1 MDSLLL
7 HGGHPLEGEIPISG
21 SKNATLPLLAATLL
35 APGFYRFTNVPK
47 LKDVRTMSNLLRIL
61 GAKVDE
67 LDHELLIDTS
77 HASHIEAP
85 YELVKTM
92 RASFY
97 VLGALL
103 GRHGEARVSLPGGC
117 AWGPRPVDLHLK
129 GMEALGAK
137 LELDAGYVVASAYP
151 LRGTTFEFATSSVG
165 ASANVLMAAVRA
177 EGTTVL
183 KNVALEPE
191 VTQLALFLNRM
202 GARISGIGTREWSI
216 QGVADLQPADAV
228 MIPDRIET
236 GSYICAVGM
245 TGGKVKLTHADPQQ
259 LPTVLDKAREAG
271 LKVTLGAESLT
282 VERTSDHLKPLD
294 ITTDIYPGFPTDL
307 QAPFMAMS
315 ALASGESRICET
327 IYTDRFTHV
336 AELARLGADIRV
348 DGPTAH
354 IHGVKE
360 LKGAPVMS
368 TDLRASVCLV
378 LAGLA
383 ASGETEVKRV
393 YHLDRGYEKLEE
405 KLTRVGADIR
415 RIEGDL

>member
-1 MDSLLL
+1 MDSLILR
-7 HGGHPLEGEIPISG
+7 GGRPLEGEIPISG

-35 APGFYRFTNVPK
+35 APGFYRFTNVPR
-47 LKDVRTMSNLLRIL
+47 LKDVHTMSNLLRIL
-61 GAKVDE
+61 GAKIDE
-67 LDHELLIDTS
+67 SGNELLIDTS
-77 HASHIEAP
+77 NASQIEAP

-137 LELDAGYVVASAYP
+137 LALDQGYVVASALP
-151 LRGTTFEFATSSVG
+151 LRGATFEFGISSVG

-177 EGTTVL
+177 EGTTIL

-191 VTQLALFLNRM
+191 VTSLALFLNKM
-202 GARISGIGTREWSI
+202 GAKISGIGGRDLTI
-216 QGVADLQPADAV
+216 QGVAELQPADAV
-228 MIPDRIET
+228 MSPDRIET
-236 GSYICAVGM
+236 GSFMCAVGM
-245 TGGKVKLTHADPQQ
+245 ARGKVKLLHAEPQQ
-259 LPTVLDKAREAG
+259 VTAVIEKARQAG
-271 LKVTLGAESLT
+271 LTINTGTDWIS
-282 VERTSDHLKPLD
+282 VEHVGGKLKPID
-294 ITTDIYPGFPTDL
+294 VTTDVYPNFPTDL
-307 QAPFMAMS
+307 QAPFMA
-315 ALASGESRICET
+315 LATIADGVSHITDT

-336 AELARLGADIRV
+336 AELFRLGAQIHMDNN
-348 DGPTAH
+348 TAVVT
-354 IHGVKE
+354 GVAK
-360 LKGAPVMS
+360 LTGAPVMS

-383 ASGETEVKRV
+383 AEGETEVKRV

-405 KLTRVGADIR
+405 KLSRVGADIR
-415 RIEGDL
+415 RTEGDL

>member
-7 HGGHPLEGEIPISG
+7 RGGRPLEGEIPVSG
-21 SKNATLPLLAATLL
+21 SKNATLPLLAAALL
-35 APGFYRFTNVPK
+35 APGFYRFTNVPR
-47 LKDVRTMSNLLRIL
+47 LMDVRTMCNLLRIL

-67 LDHELLIDTS
+67 HEHELLIDTS

-117 AWGPRPVDLHLK
+117 AWGPRPVDLHMK
-129 GMEALGAK
+129 GMKALGAK
-137 LELDAGYVVASAYP
+137 LELDQGYVVAKALP
-151 LRGTTFEFATSSVG
+151 LRGATFEFGISSVG

-191 VTQLALFLNRM
+191 VTQLAIFLNRM
-202 GARISGIGTREWSI
+202 GARIAGIGSRELTI
-216 QGVADLQPADAV
+216 QGVAELHPADAE
-228 MIPDRIET
+228 MLPDRIET

-245 TGGKVKLTHADPQQ
+245 TGGKIKISRTDPAQLTI
-259 LPTVLDKAREAG
+259 VLETARQAG
-271 LKVTLGAESLT
+271 LTVQTGADYIS
-282 VERTSDHLKPLD
+282 VERTNGALKPVT
-294 ITTDIYPGFPTDL
+294 ITTDAYPGFPTDL
-307 QAPFMAMS
+307 QAPFMAM
-315 ALASGESRICET
+315 ATLAAGESRITDT

-336 AELARLGADIRV
+336 AELARLGANIRMDHNV
-348 DGPTAH
+348 AVIT
-354 IHGVKE
+354 GVPK
-360 LKGAPVMS
+360 LTGAPVMS

-383 ASGETEVKRV
+383 AHGETEVKRV
-393 YHLDRGYEKLEE
+393 YHLNRGYEKLEV
-405 KLTRVGADIR
+405 KLARVGADIR

>member
-1 MDSLLL
+1 MDSLILR
-7 HGGHPLEGEIPISG
+7 GGRPLEGEIPISG

-35 APGFYRFTNVPK
+35 APGFYRFTNVPQ
-47 LKDVRTMSNLLRIL
+47 LKDVKTMSNLLRIL
-61 GAKVDE
+61 GAKIDE
-67 LDHELLIDTS
+67 SANELLIDTS
-77 HASHIEAP
+77 HASHVEAP
-85 YELVKTM
+85 YDLVKTM

-137 LELDAGYVVASAYP
+137 LFLDQGYVVASALP
-151 LRGTTFEFATSSVG
+151 LRGTSFEFGISSVG

-191 VTQLALFLNRM
+191 VTSLALFLNKM
-202 GARISGIGTREWSI
+202 GARISGIGTRELTI
-216 QGVADLQPADAV
+216 QGVAELHPADAV
-228 MIPDRIET
+228 MSPDRIET
-236 GSYICAVGM
+236 GSFMCAVGM
-245 TGGKVKLTHADPQQ
+245 TGGKVRLSHADPLQ
-259 LPTVLDKAREAG
+259 LTAVIEKARQAG
-271 LKVTLGAESLT
+271 IEVSYGADWIQ
-282 VERTSDHLKPLD
+282 VERGSSKLKPID
-294 ITTDIYPGFPTDL
+294 VTTDVYPNFPTDL
-307 QAPFMAMS
+307 QAPFMA
-315 ALASGESRICET
+315 LATIADGVSHITDT

-336 AELARLGADIRV
+336 AELFRLGAQIHMDNN
-348 DGPTAH
+348 TAVVT
-354 IHGVKE
+354 GVSK
-360 LKGAPVMS
+360 LTGAPVMS

-383 ASGETEVKRV
+383 AEGETEVKRV

-405 KLTRVGADIR
+405 KLSRVGADIR
-415 RIEGDL
+415 RAEGDL

>member
-1 MDSLLL
+1 MDSLILR
-7 HGGHPLEGEIPISG
+7 GGRPLEGEIPISG

-35 APGFYRFTNVPK
+35 APGFYRFTNVPQ
-47 LKDVRTMSNLLRIL
+47 LKDVKTMSNLLRIL
-61 GAKVDE
+61 GAKIDE
-67 LDHELLIDTS
+67 SANELLIDTS
-77 HASHIEAP
+77 HASHVEAP
-85 YELVKTM
+85 YDLVKTM

-137 LELDAGYVVASAYP
+137 LILDQGYVVASALP
-151 LRGTTFEFATSSVG
+151 LRGTYFEFGISSVG

-191 VTQLALFLNRM
+191 VTSLALFLNKM
-202 GARISGIGTREWSI
+202 GARISGIGTRELTI
-216 QGVADLQPADAV
+216 QGVAELHPADAV
-228 MIPDRIET
+228 MSPDRIET
-236 GSYICAVGM
+236 GSFMCAVGM
-245 TGGKVKLTHADPQQ
+245 TGGKVRLSHADPLQ
-259 LPTVLDKAREAG
+259 LTAVIEKARQAG
-271 LKVTLGAESLT
+271 IEVSYGADWIQ
-282 VERTSDHLKPLD
+282 VERGSSKLKPID
-294 ITTDIYPGFPTDL
+294 VTTDVYPNFPTDL
-307 QAPFMAMS
+307 QAPFMA
-315 ALASGESRICET
+315 LATIADGVSHITDT

-336 AELARLGADIRV
+336 AELFRLGAQIHMDNN
-348 DGPTAH
+348 TAVVT
-354 IHGVKE
+354 GVSK
-360 LKGAPVMS
+360 LTGAPVMS

-383 ASGETEVKRV
+383 AEGETEVKRV

-405 KLTRVGADIR
+405 KLSRVGADIR
-415 RIEGDL
+415 RAEGDL

>member
-1 MDSLLL
+1 MDSLILR
-7 HGGHPLEGEIPISG
+7 GGRPLEGEIPISG

-35 APGFYRFTNVPK
+35 APGFYRFTNVPQ
-47 LKDVRTMSNLLRIL
+47 LKDVKTMSNLLRIL
-61 GAKVDE
+61 GAKIDE
-67 LDHELLIDTS
+67 SANELLIDTS
-77 HASHIEAP
+77 HASHVEAP
-85 YELVKTM
+85 YDLVKTM

-137 LELDAGYVVASAYP
+137 LILDQGYVVASALP
-151 LRGTTFEFATSSVG
+151 LRGTSFEFGISSVG

-191 VTQLALFLNRM
+191 VTSLALFLNKM
-202 GARISGIGTREWSI
+202 GARISGIGTRELTI
-216 QGVADLQPADAV
+216 QGVAELHPADAV
-228 MIPDRIET
+228 MSPDRIET
-236 GSYICAVGM
+236 GSFMCAVGM
-245 TGGKVKLTHADPQQ
+245 TGGKVRLSHADPLQ
-259 LPTVLDKAREAG
+259 LTAVIEKARQAG
-271 LKVTLGAESLT
+271 IEVSYGADWIQ
-282 VERTSDHLKPLD
+282 VERGSSKLKPID
-294 ITTDIYPGFPTDL
+294 VTTDVYPNFPTDL
-307 QAPFMAMS
+307 QAPFMA
-315 ALASGESRICET
+315 LATIADGVSHITDT

-336 AELARLGADIRV
+336 AELFRLGAQIHMDNN
-348 DGPTAH
+348 TAVVT
-354 IHGVKE
+354 GVSK
-360 LKGAPVMS
+360 LTGAPVMS

-383 ASGETEVKRV
+383 AEGETEVKRV

-405 KLTRVGADIR
+405 KLSRVGADIR
-415 RIEGDL
+415 RAEGDL

>member
-7 HGGHPLEGEIPISG
+7 RGGNPLEGEIPISG

-61 GAKVDE
+61 GAKIDE

-77 HASHIEAP
+77 HASHFEAP

-117 AWGPRPVDLHLK
+117 AWGPRPVDLHMK

-137 LELDAGYVVASAYP
+137 LEIDAGYVVASAYP
-151 LRGTTFEFATSSVG
+151 LRGSTFEFSISSVG

-183 KNVALEPE
+183 RNVALEPE

-202 GARISGIGTREWSI
+202 GAKISGIGTRELTI
-216 QGVADLQPADAV
+216 KGVADLQPADAV

-236 GSYICAVGM
+236 GSFICAVGM
-245 TGGKVKLTHADPQQ
+245 TTGKVTLTRTDPAQ

-271 LKVTLGAESLT
+271 LSIIAGSDTIT
-282 VERTSDHLKPLD
+282 VSRASGKLKPLF
-294 ITTDIYPGFPTDL
+294 ITTDVYPGFPTDL
-307 QAPFMAMS
+307 QAPFMAM
-315 ALASGESRICET
+315 ATIAGGMSRISET
-327 IYTDRFTHV
+327 IYSDRFTHV
-336 AELARLGADIRV
+336 AELARLGAQIHM
-348 DGPTAH
+348 DGGTAT
-354 IHGVKE
+354 ITGVEK
-360 LKGAPVMS
+360 LIGAPVMS

-378 LAGLA
+378 LAGLVA
-383 ASGETEVKRV
+383 KGETEVKRV
-393 YHLDRGYEKLEE
+393 YHLDRGYENLESKLSG
-405 KLTRVGADIR
+405 VGADIK
-415 RIEGDL
+415 RIEGEL

>member
-1 MDSLLL
+1 MDSLILR
-7 HGGHPLEGEIPISG
+7 GGRPLEGEIPISG

-35 APGFYRFTNVPK
+35 APGFYRFTNVPQ

-61 GAKVDE
+61 GAKIDE
-67 LDHELLIDTS
+67 SGNELLIDTS

-85 YELVKTM
+85 YDLVKTM

-137 LELDAGYVVASAYP
+137 LTLDQGYVVASALP
-151 LRGTTFEFATSSVG
+151 LKGATFEFGISSVG

-191 VTQLALFLNRM
+191 VTSLALFLNKM
-202 GARISGIGTREWSI
+202 GARISGIGGRDLTI
-216 QGVADLQPADAV
+216 QGVAELQPADAV
-228 MIPDRIET
+228 MSPDRIET
-236 GSYICAVGM
+236 GSFMCAVGM
-245 TGGKVKLTHADPQQ
+245 TKGKVKLTHADPQQ
-259 LPTVLDKAREAG
+259 LNAVIEKARQAG
-271 LKVTLGAESLT
+271 LTVAVGADWIS
-282 VERTSDHLKPLD
+282 VERSSGKLKPID
-294 ITTDIYPGFPTDL
+294 VTTDVYPNFPTDL
-307 QAPFMAMS
+307 QAPFMA
-315 ALASGESRICET
+315 LATIADGVSHITDT

-336 AELARLGADIRV
+336 AELFRLGAQIHMDNN
-348 DGPTAH
+348 TAVVT
-354 IHGVKE
+354 GVPK
-360 LKGAPVMS
+360 LTGAPVMS

-383 ASGETEVKRV
+383 ADGETEVKRV

-405 KLTRVGADIR
+405 KLSRVGADIR
-415 RIEGDL
+415 RAEGDL

>member
-1 MDSLLL
+1 MDSLILR
-7 HGGHPLEGEIPISG
+7 GGRPLEGEIPISG

-35 APGFYRFTNVPK
+35 APGFYRFTNVPQ

-61 GAKVDE
+61 GAKIDE
-67 LDHELLIDTS
+67 SGHELLIDTS

-85 YELVKTM
+85 YDLVKTM

-129 GMEALGAK
+129 GMEALGAT
-137 LELDAGYVVASAYP
+137 LTLDQGYVVASALP
-151 LRGTTFEFATSSVG
+151 LKGATFEFGISSVG

-191 VTQLALFLNRM
+191 VTSLALFLNKM
-202 GARISGIGTREWSI
+202 GARISGIGGRDLTI
-216 QGVADLQPADAV
+216 QGVAELQPADAV
-228 MIPDRIET
+228 MSPDRIET
-236 GSYICAVGM
+236 GSFMCAVGM
-245 TGGKVKLTHADPQQ
+245 TKGKVKLTHADPQQ
-259 LPTVLDKAREAG
+259 LTAVIEKARQAG
-271 LKVTLGAESLT
+271 LTVSVGADWIS
-282 VERTSDHLKPLD
+282 VEHSHGKLRPIDV
-294 ITTDIYPGFPTDL
+294 TTDVYPNFPTDL
-307 QAPFMAMS
+307 QAPFMA
-315 ALASGESRICET
+315 LATIADGVSHITDT
-327 IYTDRFTHV
+327 IYADRFTHV
-336 AELARLGADIRV
+336 AELFRLGAQ
-348 DGPTAH
+348 
-354 IHGVKE
+354 IHMDNNIAVVTGVPK
-360 LKGAPVMS
+360 LTGAPVMS

-383 ASGETEVKRV
+383 AEGETEVKRV

-405 KLTRVGADIR
+405 KLSRVGADIR
-415 RIEGDL
+415 RAEGDL

>member
-7 HGGHPLEGEIPISG
+7 RGGNPLEGEIPISG

-117 AWGPRPVDLHLK
+117 AWGPRPVDLHMK

-137 LELDAGYVVASAYP
+137 LEIDAGYVVASAYP
-151 LRGTTFEFATSSVG
+151 LRGSTFEFSISSVG

-183 KNVALEPE
+183 RNIALEPE

-202 GARISGIGTREWSI
+202 GARISGIGTRELTI
-216 QGVADLQPADAV
+216 KGVADLQPADAV

-236 GSYICAVGM
+236 GSFICAVGM
-245 TGGKVKLTHADPQQ
+245 TTGKVTLTRTDPTQ

-271 LKVTLGAESLT
+271 LNIIAGSDTIS
-282 VERTSDHLKPLD
+282 VERAPGKLKPLD
-294 ITTDIYPGFPTDL
+294 ITTDVYPGFPTDL
-307 QAPFMAMS
+307 QAPFMAM
-315 ALASGESRICET
+315 ATIADGQSRISET
-327 IYTDRFTHV
+327 IYSDRFTHV
-336 AELARLGADIRV
+336 AELARLGAQIHM
-348 DGPTAH
+348 DGGKAT
-354 IHGVKE
+354 ITGTEK
-360 LKGAPVMS
+360 LIGAPVMS

-378 LAGLA
+378 LAGLVA
-383 ASGETEVKRV
+383 KGETEVKRV
-393 YHLDRGYEKLEE
+393 YHLDRGYENLELKLS
-405 KLTRVGADIR
+405 RVGAEIK

>member
-7 HGGHPLEGEIPISG
+7 RGGNPLEGEIPISG

-61 GAKVDE
+61 GAKIDE

-117 AWGPRPVDLHLK
+117 AWGPRPVDLHMK

-137 LELDAGYVVASAYP
+137 LEIDAGYVVASAYP
-151 LRGTTFEFATSSVG
+151 LRGSTFEFSISSVG

-183 KNVALEPE
+183 RNVALEPE

-202 GARISGIGTREWSI
+202 GAKISGIGTRELTI
-216 QGVADLQPADAV
+216 KGVADLQPADAV

-236 GSYICAVGM
+236 GSFICAVGM
-245 TGGKVKLTHADPQQ
+245 TTGKVTLTRTDPAQ

-271 LKVTLGAESLT
+271 LSIIAGSDTIT
-282 VERTSDHLKPLD
+282 VSRASGKLKPLF
-294 ITTDIYPGFPTDL
+294 ITTDVYPGFPTDL
-307 QAPFMAMS
+307 QAPFMAM
-315 ALASGESRICET
+315 ATIAGGMSRISET
-327 IYTDRFTHV
+327 IYSDRFTHV
-336 AELARLGADIRV
+336 AELARLGAQIHM
-348 DGPTAH
+348 DGGTAT
-354 IHGVKE
+354 ITGVEK
-360 LKGAPVMS
+360 LIGAPVMS

-378 LAGLA
+378 LAGLVA
-383 ASGETEVKRV
+383 KGETEVKRV
-393 YHLDRGYEKLEE
+393 YHLDRGYENLESKLSG
-405 KLTRVGADIR
+405 VGADIK
-415 RIEGDL
+415 RIEGEL

>member
-7 HGGHPLEGEIPISG
+7 RGGNPLEGEIPISG

-47 LKDVRTMSNLLRIL
+47 LRDVRTMSNLLRIL
-61 GAKVDE
+61 GAKIDE

-117 AWGPRPVDLHLK
+117 AWGPRPVDLHMK

-137 LELDAGYVVASAYP
+137 LEIDAGYVVASAYP
-151 LRGTTFEFATSSVG
+151 LRGSTFEFSISSVG

-183 KNVALEPE
+183 RNVALEPE

-202 GARISGIGTREWSI
+202 GAKISGIGTRELTI
-216 QGVADLQPADAV
+216 KGVADLQPADAV

-236 GSYICAVGM
+236 GSFICAVGM
-245 TGGKVKLTHADPQQ
+245 TTGKVTLTRTDPAQ

-271 LKVTLGAESLT
+271 LSIIAGSDTIT
-282 VERTSDHLKPLD
+282 VSRASGKLKPLF
-294 ITTDIYPGFPTDL
+294 ITTDVYPGFPTDL
-307 QAPFMAMS
+307 QAPFMAM
-315 ALASGESRICET
+315 ATIAGGMSRISET
-327 IYTDRFTHV
+327 IYSDRFTHV
-336 AELARLGADIRV
+336 AELARLGAQIHM
-348 DGPTAH
+348 DGGTAT
-354 IHGVKE
+354 ITGVEK
-360 LKGAPVMS
+360 LIGAPVMS

-378 LAGLA
+378 LAGLVA
-383 ASGETEVKRV
+383 KGETEVKRV
-393 YHLDRGYEKLEE
+393 YHLDRGYENLESKLSG
-405 KLTRVGADIR
+405 VGADIK
-415 RIEGDL
+415 RIEGEL

>member
-1 MDSLLL
+1 
-7 HGGHPLEGEIPISG
+7 
-21 SKNATLPLLAATLL
+21 
-35 APGFYRFTNVPK
+35 
-47 LKDVRTMSNLLRIL
+47 MSNLLRIL

-67 LDHELLIDTS
+67 VDHELLIDTS
-77 HASHIEAP
+77 HASHVEAP

-117 AWGPRPVDLHLK
+117 AWGPRPVDLHMK

-137 LELDAGYVVASAYP
+137 LELDAGYVVASALP
-151 LRGTTFEFATSSVG
+151 LRGTTFEFSISSVG
-165 ASANVLMAAVRA
+165 ATCNVLMAAVRA

-191 VTQLALFLNRM
+191 VTQLAFFLNRM
-202 GARISGIGTREWSI
+202 GAKIAGIGTRELTI
-216 QGVADLQPADAV
+216 QGVAHLQPADAA

-245 TGGKVKLTHADPQQ
+245 ATGNVKLTNTDPLELQS
-259 LPTVLDKAREAG
+259 VIEKARTVG
-271 LKVTLGAESLT
+271 LTIQIGADWIS
-282 VERTSDHLKPLD
+282 VERRGGKLKAVD

-307 QAPFMAMS
+307 QAPFMAM
-315 ALASGESRICET
+315 ATLAEGQSRITDT

-336 AELARLGADIRV
+336 AELARLGAQIQMDNNV
-348 DGPTAH
+348 AVVT
-354 IHGVKE
+354 GVPQ
-360 LKGAPVMS
+360 LTGAPVMS

-378 LAGLA
+378 LAGLVA
-383 ASGETEVKRV
+383 KGETEVKRV

-405 KLTRVGADIR
+405 KLSHVGADIR
-415 RIEGDL
+415 RAEGDI

>member
-1 MDSLLL
+1 MDSLILR
-7 HGGHPLEGEIPISG
+7 GGNPLEGEIPISG
-21 SKNATLPLLAATLL
+21 SKNATLPLLAAALL
-35 APGFYRFTNVPK
+35 APGFYRFSNVPK

-67 LDHELLIDTS
+67 VDHELLIDTS
-77 HASHIEAP
+77 HASHVEAP

-117 AWGPRPVDLHLK
+117 AWGPRPVDLHMK

-137 LELDAGYVVASAYP
+137 LELDAGYVVASALP
-151 LRGTTFEFATSSVG
+151 LRGATFEFSISSVG
-165 ASANVLMAAVRA
+165 ATCNVLMAAVRA

-191 VTQLALFLNRM
+191 VTQLAIFLNRM
-202 GARISGIGTREWSI
+202 GAKIAGIGTRELTI
-216 QGVADLQPADAV
+216 QGVAHLQPADAA

-245 TGGKVKLTHADPQQ
+245 ATGKVKLTNTDPLELQS
-259 LPTVLDKAREAG
+259 VIEKARTVG
-271 LKVTLGAESLT
+271 LTIQTGADWIS
-282 VERTSDHLKPLD
+282 VERRGGKLKAVD

-307 QAPFMAMS
+307 QAPFMAM
-315 ALASGESRICET
+315 ATLAEGQSRITDT

-336 AELARLGADIRV
+336 AELARLGAQ
-348 DGPTAH
+348 
-354 IHGVKE
+354 IHMDNNVAVVTGVPQ
-360 LKGAPVMS
+360 LTGAPVMS

-378 LAGLA
+378 LAGLVA
-383 ASGETEVKRV
+383 KGETEVKRV

-405 KLTRVGADIR
+405 KLSRVGADIR
-415 RIEGDL
+415 RAEGDL

>member
-1 MDSLLL
+1 LDSLLL
-7 HGGHPLEGEIPISG
+7 RGGRPLEGEIPVSG
-21 SKNATLPLLAATLL
+21 SKNATLPLLAAALL
-35 APGFYRFTNVPK
+35 APGFYRFTNVPR
-47 LKDVRTMSNLLRIL
+47 LMDVRTMCNLLRIL

-67 LDHELLIDTS
+67 NEHELLIDTS

-117 AWGPRPVDLHLK
+117 AWGPRPVDLHMK

-137 LELDAGYVVASAYP
+137 LDLDQGYVVAKALP
-151 LRGTTFEFATSSVG
+151 LKGATFEFGISSVG

-191 VTQLALFLNRM
+191 VTQLAIFLNRM
-202 GARISGIGTREWSI
+202 GAKISGIGSRELTI
-216 QGVADLQPADAV
+216 QGVAHLHPADAQ
-228 MIPDRIET
+228 MLPDRIET

-245 TGGKVKLTHADPQQ
+245 TGGKIKITNTDPSQ
-259 LPTVLDKAREAG
+259 LPNVLDVARQAG
-271 LKVTLGAESLT
+271 LTVQTGADCIT
-282 VERTSDHLKPLD
+282 VERKNGALKPVN
-294 ITTDIYPGFPTDL
+294 ITTDAYPGFPTDL
-307 QAPFMAMS
+307 QAPFMAM
-315 ALASGESRICET
+315 ATLADGESRITDT

-336 AELARLGADIRV
+336 AELFRLGAN
-348 DGPTAH
+348 
-354 IHGVKE
+354 IHMDNNCAIVTGVKK
-360 LKGAPVMS
+360 LTGAPVMS

-383 ASGETEVKRV
+383 AEGETEVKRV
-393 YHLDRGYEKLEE
+393 YHLDRGYEKLEV
-405 KLTRVGADIR
+405 KLARVGADIR

>member
-1 MDSLLL
+1 MDSLILR
-7 HGGHPLEGEIPISG
+7 GGNPLEGEIPISG
-21 SKNATLPLLAATLL
+21 SKNATLPLLAAALL
-35 APGFYRFTNVPK
+35 APGFYRFSNVPK

-67 LDHELLIDTS
+67 VDHELLIDTS
-77 HASHIEAP
+77 HASHVEAP

-117 AWGPRPVDLHLK
+117 AWGPRPVDLHMK

-137 LELDAGYVVASAYP
+137 LELDAGYVVASALP
-151 LRGTTFEFATSSVG
+151 LRGATFEFSISSVG
-165 ASANVLMAAVRA
+165 ATCNVLMAAVRA

-191 VTQLALFLNRM
+191 VTQLAIFLNRM
-202 GARISGIGTREWSI
+202 GAKIAGIGTRELTI
-216 QGVADLQPADAV
+216 EGVAHLQPADAA

-245 TGGKVKLTHADPQQ
+245 ATGKVKLTNTDPLELQS
-259 LPTVLDKAREAG
+259 VIEKARAVG
-271 LKVTLGAESLT
+271 LTIQTGADWIS
-282 VERTSDHLKPLD
+282 VERRGGKLNAVD

-307 QAPFMAMS
+307 QAPFMAM
-315 ALASGESRICET
+315 ATLAEGQSRITDT

-336 AELARLGADIRV
+336 AELARLGAQ
-348 DGPTAH
+348 
-354 IHGVKE
+354 IHMDNNVAVVTGVPQ
-360 LKGAPVMS
+360 LTGAPVMS

-378 LAGLA
+378 LAGLVA
-383 ASGETEVKRV
+383 KGETEVKRV

-405 KLTRVGADIR
+405 KLSRVGADIR
-415 RIEGDL
+415 RAEGDL

>member
-1 MDSLLL
+1 MDSLILR
-7 HGGHPLEGEIPISG
+7 GGNPLEGEIPISG
-21 SKNATLPLLAATLL
+21 SKNATLPLLAAALL
-35 APGFYRFTNVPK
+35 APGFYRFSNVPK

-61 GAKVDE
+61 GARIDE
-67 LDHELLIDTS
+67 VDHELLIDTR
-77 HASHIEAP
+77 HATHVEAP

-137 LELDAGYVVASAYP
+137 LDLDAGYVVASALP
-151 LRGTTFEFATSSVG
+151 LRGATFEFGISSVG
-165 ASANVLMAAVRA
+165 ASCNVLMAAVRA

-183 KNVALEPE
+183 KNIALEPE
-191 VTQLALFLNRM
+191 VTQLAIFLNRM
-202 GARISGIGTREWSI
+202 GAKISGIGTRELTI
-216 QGVADLQPADAV
+216 QGVANLQPADAV

-245 TGGKVKLTHADPQQ
+245 TTGKVRLTNTDPLELPSVIEKARKAGLTIQIGGDWIDVERRGGKLTA
-259 LPTVLDKAREAG
+259 V
-271 LKVTLGAESLT
+271 
-282 VERTSDHLKPLD
+282 D
-294 ITTDIYPGFPTDL
+294 ITTDTYPGFPTDL
-307 QAPFMAMS
+307 QAPFMAM
-315 ALASGESRICET
+315 ATLADGESRITDT

-336 AELARLGADIRV
+336 AELTRLGAKIHM
-348 DGPTAH
+348 DGNSAVVT
-354 IHGVKE
+354 GVPK
-360 LKGAPVMS
+360 LTGAPVMS

-378 LAGLA
+378 LAGLVA
-383 ASGETEVKRV
+383 QGETEVKRV

-405 KLTRVGADIR
+405 KLSRVGADIR
-415 RIEGDL
+415 RAEGDL

>member
-1 MDSLLL
+1 LDSLILR
-7 HGGHPLEGEIPISG
+7 GGNPLEGEIPISG
-21 SKNATLPLLAATLL
+21 SKNATLPLLAAALL
-35 APGFYRFTNVPK
+35 APGFYRFSNVPK

-67 LDHELLIDTS
+67 VDHELLIDTS
-77 HASHIEAP
+77 HASHVEAP

-117 AWGPRPVDLHLK
+117 AWGPRPVDLHMK

-137 LELDAGYVVASAYP
+137 LELDAGYVVASALP
-151 LRGTTFEFATSSVG
+151 LRGATFEFSISSVG
-165 ASANVLMAAVRA
+165 ATCNVLMAAVRA

-191 VTQLALFLNRM
+191 VTQLAIFLNRM
-202 GARISGIGTREWSI
+202 GAKIASIGTRELTI
-216 QGVADLQPADAV
+216 QGVAHLQPADAA

-245 TGGKVKLTHADPQQ
+245 ATGKVKLTSTDPLELQS
-259 LPTVLDKAREAG
+259 VIEKARTVG
-271 LKVTLGAESLT
+271 LTIQTGADWIS
-282 VERTSDHLKPLD
+282 VERRGGKLKAVD

-307 QAPFMAMS
+307 QAPFMAM
-315 ALASGESRICET
+315 ATLAEGQSRITDT

-336 AELARLGADIRV
+336 AELARLGAQ
-348 DGPTAH
+348 
-354 IHGVKE
+354 IHMDNNVAVVTGVPQ
-360 LKGAPVMS
+360 LTGAPVMS

-378 LAGLA
+378 LAGLVA
-383 ASGETEVKRV
+383 KGETEVKRV

-405 KLTRVGADIR
+405 KLSRVGADIR
-415 RIEGDL
+415 RAEGDL

>member
-1 MDSLLL
+1 LDSLILR
-7 HGGHPLEGEIPISG
+7 GGRPLEGEIPISG

-35 APGFYRFTNVPK
+35 APGFYRFTNVPR

-61 GAKVDE
+61 GAKIDE
-67 LDHELLIDTS
+67 SGHELIIDTTQ
-77 HASHIEAP
+77 ANNVEAP
-85 YELVKTM
+85 YDLVKTM

-137 LELDAGYVVASAYP
+137 IELDQGYVVASALP
-151 LRGTTFEFATSSVG
+151 LKGTTFEFGISSVG

-177 EGTTVL
+177 EGTTIL

-191 VTQLALFLNRM
+191 VTQLALFLNKM
-202 GARISGIGTREWSI
+202 GARISGIGARDLKIE
-216 QGVADLQPADAV
+216 GVAHLQPADAE
-228 MIPDRIET
+228 MSPDRIET

-245 TGGKVKLTHADPQQ
+245 TTGNVKLTNADPSLLNAAIEKGRQ
-259 LPTVLDKAREAG
+259 AG
-271 LKVTLGAESLT
+271 LDIETGSDWIR
-282 VERTSDHLKPLD
+282 VERRNGKLKAID
-294 ITTDIYPGFPTDL
+294 ITTDVYPGFPTDL
-307 QAPFMAMS
+307 QAPFMAM
-315 ALASGESRICET
+315 ATLAEGVSHITDT

-336 AELARLGADIRV
+336 AELARLGAQ
-348 DGPTAH
+348 
-354 IHGVKE
+354 IHMDNNIATITGIPK

-383 ASGETEVKRV
+383 AEGETEVKRV
-393 YHLDRGYEKLEE
+393 YHLDRGYEKIEE
-405 KLTRVGADIR
+405 KLSRVGADIR
-415 RIEGDL
+415 RAEGDL